1 MIVGTV
7 VVDLHLPGINSLK
20 EKRRR
25 LKSLQARLRN
35 KFNISVSE
43 VGLNDIKRS
52 AQIGLAM
59 VSNDRVLIEQVFEKA
74 VAIINSEPEMYM
86 ADYRVEIL

>member
-1 MIVGTV
+1 LIVGTV